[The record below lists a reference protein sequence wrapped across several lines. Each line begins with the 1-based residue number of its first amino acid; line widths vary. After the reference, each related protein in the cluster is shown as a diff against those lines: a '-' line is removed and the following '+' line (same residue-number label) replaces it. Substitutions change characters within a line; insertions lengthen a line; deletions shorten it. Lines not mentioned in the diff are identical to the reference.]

1 MSTEARS
8 IVSEKFMLNLDGMEC
23 GYVQSLTIGGIT
35 TNVTSPPA
43 RPTHHAKKHPGPPK
57 SEDIEIQIGLSM
69 AQPVYDWIAATWTGN
84 YLRKSVSVI
93 GTDFDGV
100 AVSERDFVDAF
111 IAEVS
116 VPAMDASVEDKG
128 YIEKPS

>member
-1 MSTEARS
+1 
-8 IVSEKFMLNLDGMEC
+8 MLSLDGVEC

-69 AQPVYDWIAATWTGN
+69 AQPVYDWITTTWTGN
-84 YLRKSVSVI
+84 YLRKSGSVI
-93 GTDFDGV
+93 GTDFDCL
-100 AVSERDFVDAF
+100 AVLSILKITPDVTQTNIGRVTAELSCGRMEFVYK
-111 IAEVS
+111 V
-116 VPAMDASVEDKG
+116 
-128 YIEKPS
+128 